1 MGALT
6 SPAGTRVEVGDN
18 DALADVLVSQGWV
31 RDGQVAP
38 LAKKAPAKKAA
49 PVTTEPAVAES
60 AVAPVAD
67 NQDTTNPDA

>member
-6 SPAGTRVEVGDN
+6 SPAGTRVQVGDN
-18 DALADVLVSQGWV
+18 EELTATLEAQGWV

-49 PVTTEPAVAES
+49 PTATAPVVVGPVVE
-60 AVAPVAD
+60 PVAD
-67 NQDTTNPDA
+67 NQDATNPDA